1 LNGGISESPF
11 SIYAFSVSSV
21 TLLLFTVKVPRLP
34 MPFNPGP
41 IFLAS
46 LVS

>member
-1 LNGGISESPF
+1 L
-11 SIYAFSVSSV
+11 V
-21 TLLLFTVKVPRLP
+21 TLLLFTVKVPRLS

-41 IFLAS
+41 IFFAS